1 MSRLFNVTEEN
12 RMTTR
17 LMTLEQLSRHLAG
30 KQLKLVAKKTGLH
43 YNTLRK
49 IRDDPSANPTLNVM
63 ATLTDHFR
71 K

>member
-1 MSRLFNVTEEN
+1 MSRLFNVNEVKGME
-12 RMTTR
+12 TR
-17 LMTLEQLSRHLAG
+17 LMTLEQLARHLSG

-49 IRDDPSANPTLNVM
+49 IRDDPAANPTLNVM
-63 ATLTDHFR
+63 RSLTEHFR